1 MTCCQIML
9 LSDDQLINQHRMDKQ
24 FELLKA
30 TRVNVLKVL
39 EEISTASLLEIPSG
53 FNNNILWNIYHVLA
67 SQQLLIYGLSQ
78 TPFCL
83 NKEFVFQ
90 YKSGTRPSGEED
102 LKWID
107 FAKGNLLAA
116 VKQLS
121 EDYQQDIFGEFK
133 TIKTSYGL
141 ELQSIE
147 DAIYFNNLHEA
158 MHYGQIK
165 TFQRILA

>member
-1 MTCCQIML
+1 MK
-9 LSDDQLINQHRMDKQ
+9 KQ

-30 TRVNVLKVL
+30 TRQNILKVL
-39 EEISTASLLEIPSG
+39 EETSKESLLKIPTG
-53 FNNNILWNIYHVLA
+53 FSNNILWNIYHLLA

-78 TPFCL
+78 TPFRL
-83 NKEFVFQ
+83 DKEFILK
-90 YKSGTRPSGEED
+90 YKSGTIPSGEED
-102 LKWID
+102 LDLID
-107 FAKGNLLAA
+107 FAKNNLLTT

-121 EDYQQDIFGEFK
+121 EDCQQDIFGEFK